1 MLMDTIAVAI
11 LVLFAI
17 TGLVSGLLLQVLRLA
32 ASVIAAG
39 AALSLTG
46 PAMKAFPM
54 FADQPAAREVFYPFL
69 IFTSLYL
76 VLDLVARLVATAMHV
91 ASGPLSLPD
100 RLGGLLLGAVKGL
113 VLVYFLVSVG
123 LATETSTGGRLAG
136 LDTKSSMVAGI
147 VRDWPVGRLKEL
159 TRVPSLKDLGVDV
172 KFPELPS
179 VGR

>member
-1 MLMDTIAVAI
+1 MLMDAIAVVV
-11 LVLFAI
+11 LVLFAV
-17 TGLVSGLLLQVLRLA
+17 TGLLSGLLLQVLRLV
-32 ASVIAAG
+32 ASAIAAG

-76 VLDLVARLVATAMHV
+76 VLDLVARLVASAMHV
-91 ASGPLSLPD
+91 AAGPLSLAD
-100 RLGGLLLGAVKGL
+100 RLGGLLLGAAKGL

-123 LATETSTGGRLAG
+123 LATEASTGGRLQGLDSKSSKVAG
-136 LDTKSSMVAGI
+136 L
-147 VRDWPVGRLKEL
+147 VREWPVGRLKEL
-159 TRVPSLKDLGVDV
+159 TRMPTLKDLGVDV
-172 KFPELPS
+172 KIPELPS